1 MLCPSSFDLT
11 DNIVGKVSCMVN
23 VIWYSDT
30 IQGLTTIDNISRYS
44 ILFYILIYNV
54 PVKLVYRFDNVFDD
68 LSQKWAVST
77 NRH

>member
-1 MLCPSSFDLT
+1 
-11 DNIVGKVSCMVN
+11 MVN

-54 PVKLVYRFDNVFDD
+54 PVKLVYRFDNVFDA
-68 LSQKWAVST
+68 LSQK
-77 NRH
+77 

>member
-1 MLCPSSFDLT
+1 
-11 DNIVGKVSCMVN
+11 MVN

-30 IQGLTTIDNISRYS
+30 NQGLTTIDNISRYS
-44 ILFYILIYNV
+44 IFFYILIYNV
-54 PVKLVYRFDNVFDD
+54 PVKLVYRFDNVLDA

>member
-1 MLCPSSFDLT
+1 
-11 DNIVGKVSCMVN
+11 MVN

-54 PVKLVYRFDNVFDD
+54 PVKLVYRFDNVFDA